1 MQHDLH
7 NTYTYPFVSST
18 AAAAT
23 TTTPAFASEKSAM
36 LYDLNNIF
44 EDRDDRPLF
53 I

>member
-7 NTYTYPFVSST
+7 NTYIPFCEFDGGGEDD
-18 AAAAT
+18 AACICKW
-23 TTTPAFASEKSAM
+23 KSAM